1 MMSMSMKDLARAALA
16 AARRVRIK
24 AQARTELPVCI
35 FDLIEENYRDELDLR
50 FKAAPSLEG
59 LYVKGDPAAGEPA
72 VAVISSLRPS
82 GRQRLTAAH
91 ELGHHEFGHGDSI
104 DEVRESGESGDFE
117 PKEFIATQFAAYL
130 LMPKLGV
137 LKAFVDRGIDV
148 RNATPEQILAVSSQ
162 FGVGYATLIKHLC
175 YALKEMSKLHATALT
190 KISPKKLRE
199 DLLGYTATGELLL
212 VDPHWAGRAID
223 LAVGDH
229 VIVPTGTKVDGAAV
243 KRISSRLLGDV
254 YQGQTPGR
262 ARVENSGLGLAS
274 YIRICRAGYQGCSMF
289 RHLEDD
295 DE

>member
-1 MMSMSMKDLARAALA
+1 MSMSMKDLARTALA
-16 AARRVRIK
+16 AARRVRIRAK
-24 AQARTELPVCI
+24 ALTESPVCI
-35 FDLIEENYRDELDLR
+35 FDLIDENYRDELDLR

-59 LYVKGDPAAGEPA
+59 LYAKGDPSIGEPA

-104 DEVRESGESGDFE
+104 DEIRESGESGKFE

-148 RNATPEQILAVSSQ
+148 RNATPEQVLAVSSQ
-162 FGVGYATLIKHLC
+162 FGVGYTTLIKHLC
-175 YALKEMSKLHATALT
+175 HALKEISTLHATALT
-190 KISPKKLRE
+190 KVAPKKMRE
-199 DLLGYTATGELLL
+199 NILGHSAAGELLL
-212 VDPHWAGRAID
+212 VDKHWAGRAID

-229 VIVPTGTKVDGAAV
+229 AVLPVGTRVDGNAV
-243 KRISSRLLGDV
+243 KRLGSRLHGDV
-254 YQGQTPGR
+254 YQAQVPGL
-262 ARVENSGLGLAS
+262 ARVNNDAIGLAS
-274 YIRICRAGYQGCSMF
+274 FVRVRRAGYEGCSMF
-289 RHLEDD
+289 RHMEDD

>member
-1 MMSMSMKDLARAALA
+1 MSMSTKDLARAALG

-24 AQARTELPVCI
+24 AKAPTESPLCI

-59 LYVKGDPAAGEPA
+59 LYVKGDPAAGAPA
-72 VAVISSLRPS
+72 IAIISSLRPS

-91 ELGHHEFGHGDSI
+91 ELGHHEFGHGDSV
-104 DEVRESGESGDFE
+104 DEVRESGESGKFE
-117 PKEFIATQFAAYL
+117 PKEFIATQFAAFL

-162 FGVGYATLIKHLC
+162 FGVGYTTLINHLC
-175 YALKEMSKLHATALT
+175 YALDEISKLRATALM
-190 KISPKKLRE
+190 KVSPKKLRE
-199 DLLGYTATGELLL
+199 DVLGYNAPGELLL
-212 VDPHWAGRAID
+212 VDKQWAGRAID
-223 LAVGDH
+223 LSVGDH
-229 VIVPTGTKVDGAAV
+229 AVLPVGTKVEGDAV
-243 KRISSRLLGDV
+243 KRIGSRLAGEV
-254 YQGQTPGR
+254 YQAQASGR
-262 ARVENSGLGLAS
+262 ARVENDDLGLAS
-274 YIRICRAGYQGCSMF
+274 YVRVCRAGYEGRSMF